1 MRSQPNREGGV
12 VRMIYC
18 LAIPLVLAG
27 CASREQIVANRTAQQ
42 VAANRGPIAAR
53 RAAQQVALSQADDVR
68 CRKDRGAPGSIAY
81 VACRM
86 NLASNRHVNEGEA
99 EPDR

>member
-1 MRSQPNREGGV
+1 

-27 CASREQIVANRTAQQ
+27 CASQEPIVAHKA
-42 VAANRGPIAAR
+42 AANRGQIAAR
-53 RAAQQVALSQADDVR
+53 HTVQQTAALNHADDAR
-68 CRKDRGAPGSIAY
+68 CRRDRGAPGSIAY

-86 NLASNRHVNEGEA
+86 NVASNRHANEGEA
-99 EPDR
+99 ETDR